1 MWTHNWCGSHTAI
14 HPQAI
19 QHEVIHYLSDQLLE
33 RSTTRAIHYLAIHY
47 GEIHYLAIHYLA
59 IHYLA
64 IRYGAIRHPSI
75 YCGPHDVRGEL
86 HRQAIRN
93 SVLDKR

>member
-64 IRYGAIRHPSI
+64 IRYLESDVDHMIQDMI
-75 YCGPHDVRGEL
+75 YIKR
-86 HRQAIRN
+86 RYA
-93 SVLDKR
+93 SVL